1 MECPVSLSTESNQR
15 MVLIS
20 ENFEFMMPLHVKN
33 QILTLIKNESTSTRV
48 FRQLVKSIIS
58 DENVLAENNKD
69 SIMQKYPILN
79 ACIGLCYIKFQT
91 FKN

>member
-48 FRQLVKSIIS
+48 FRQLVKSIIY
-58 DENVLAENNKD
+58 DENFG
-69 SIMQKYPILN
+69 QKTTKTQLCKNIL
-79 ACIGLCYIKFQT
+79 F
-91 FKN
+91 